1 VGVLINTCHEQRP
14 RASLSLEYYYYQI
27 DDGEHVNA
35 ARSFAPILSS
45 VFVSR
50 KLRSA
55 SFTTLV
61 LPVLESETLCKGSFF
76 LLLLLDLGDKNMYN
90 YKHLIFPSLLLF
102 LFSLVVKR
110 AVIFTCLITK
120 KKGNEKI
127 CHPVSKS
134 RHDWRARGASTN
146 P

>member
-61 LPVLESETLCKGSFF
+61 LLFTSFRIR
-76 LLLLLDLGDKNMYN
+76 DSM
-90 YKHLIFPSLLLF
+90 
-102 LFSLVVKR
+102 
-110 AVIFTCLITK
+110 
-120 KKGNEKI
+120 
-127 CHPVSKS
+127 
-134 RHDWRARGASTN
+134 
-146 P
+146 